1 MAALSKSSHPFSCSL
16 ARALANARL
25 PGRRHGVSHVFI
37 RRSVAADE
45 RRRDYELREEARE
58 RNKGGTVREWVVY
71 SCDELRRASDLP
83 SSTENL

>member
-1 MAALSKSSHPFSCSL
+1 MPACLV
-16 ARALANARL
+16 
-25 PGRRHGVSHVFI
+25 GRHGVSHVFI

-71 SCDELRRASDLP
+71 TGELRRASDLP